1 MNHKAELTL
10 HRFLSEATDGER
22 VLSDANIDKIAEDI
36 KEALH
41 RQLGSQNSRK
51 EFRLRMSNIGRPTC
65 QLWFEKNQPEKAL
78 PFPKNF
84 IMNMMLGDIVEAVFK
99 GLLRQ
104 AGVAYEDS
112 KKVSMELKI
121 DKKIE
126 GTYDIVMDDAVDDIK
141 SASDWSYKNKF
152 ESFDT
157 LASEDPFGYVGQL
170 AGYAQATNKR
180 AGGWWVINK
189 ANGNFK
195 YVPADG
201 LDLTK
206 EIDKLSSNLDV
217 VESNEFKR
225 CFEPVEETFRGKPTG
240 NKVLTKTCSFC
251 RYKHACWEN
260 LQEIP
265 SLVSQAK
272 IPKIVSYIEIGK
284 ETTL

>member
-22 VLSDANIDKIAEDI
+22 VLSDANIDKIAEDV

-104 AGVAYEDS
+104 AGVAYENS

-284 ETTL
+284 EKLI

>member
-1 MNHKAELTL
+1 MNHKAELAL
-10 HRFLSEATDGER
+10 HRFLDKATDGEK
-22 VLSDANIDKIAEDI
+22 VLSDANINKIAEDI

-41 RQLGSQNSRK
+41 RQFGSQNNRK
-51 EFRLRMSNIGRPTC
+51 EFRLRMSNIGKPTC
-65 QLWFEKNQPEKAL
+65 QLWFEKNHPEKAL
-78 PFPKNF
+78 PLPNNF
-84 IMNMMLGDIVEAVFK
+84 VMNMMLGDIVEAVFK

-104 AGVAYEDS
+104 AGVAYDDS

-121 DKKIE
+121 DSKIE

-152 ESFDT
+152 QSFDT
-157 LASEDPFGYVGQL
+157 LADGDTFGYVGQL
-170 AGYAQATNKR
+170 AGYAQALNKR

-251 RYKHACWEN
+251 RYKQACWST

-265 SLVSQAK
+265 SLVSQARE
-272 IPKIVSYIEIGK
+272 PKIVSYVEIRK
-284 ETTL
+284 EKLI

>member
-1 MNHKAELTL
+1 MNHKAELKL
-10 HRFLSEATDGER
+10 HRFLDKATDGER
-22 VLSDANIDKIAEDI
+22 VLSDANINKIAKDI

-41 RQLGSQNSRK
+41 RQFGSQNNRK
-51 EFRLRMSNIGRPTC
+51 EFRLRMSNIGKPTC

-78 PFPKNF
+78 PLPNNF
-84 IMNMMLGDIVEAVFK
+84 VMNMMLGDIVEAVFK

-104 AGVAYEDS
+104 AGVAYDDS

-121 DKKIE
+121 DSKIE

-141 SASDWSYKNKF
+141 SASDWSYRNKF

-157 LASEDPFGYVGQL
+157 LATEDPFGYVGQL
-170 AGYAQATNKR
+170 AGYAQALNKR

-206 EIDKLSSNLDV
+206 EIDKLSYNLDI

-225 CFEPVEETFRGKPTG
+225 CFEPVEETFRGKLTG
-240 NKVLTKTCSFC
+240 NKILGKTCSFC
-251 RYKHACWEN
+251 RYKQACWTN

-265 SLVSQAK
+265 SLVSQARD
-272 IPKIVSYIEIGK
+272 PKIVSYVEIRK
-284 ETTL
+284 EKLI

>member
-1 MNHKAELTL
+1 MNHRAELAL
-10 HRFLSEATDGER
+10 HRFLDKATDGDK
-22 VLSDANIDKIAEDI
+22 VLSDANIDRIAEDI

-41 RQLGSQNSRK
+41 RQFGSQNSRK
-51 EFRLRMSNIGRPTC
+51 EFRLRMSNIGKPTC
-65 QLWFEKNQPEKAL
+65 QLWFEKNHPEKAL
-78 PFPKNF
+78 PFPNNF
-84 IMNMMLGDIVEAVFK
+84 VMNMMLGDIVEAVFK

-121 DKKIE
+121 DSKIE

-141 SASDWSYKNKF
+141 SASDWSYRNKF

-180 AGGWWVINK
+180 AGGWWVVNK

-240 NKVLTKTCSFC
+240 NKILSKTCSFC
-251 RYKHACWEN
+251 RYRLACWST

-265 SLVSQAK
+265 SLVSQARD
-272 IPKIVSYIEIGK
+272 PKIVSYVEIGK
-284 ETTL
+284 EKLL